1 MDCEG
6 EDRTQAESLLEG
18 EQIRK
23 EKQTMLEADTDAAVN
38 AQIFRLRYSNGLYL
52 CSRREEAC
60 LKVPVVVTEKRKR
73 SERRRHSKHW

>member
-23 EKQTMLEADTDAAVN
+23 EKQKMLEADTDAAV
-38 AQIFRLRYSNGLYL
+38 RL
-52 CSRREEAC
+52 
-60 LKVPVVVTEKRKR
+60 
-73 SERRRHSKHW
+73 HM